1 MRVAEVVEGGKS
13 VGRFKVEDVIVG
25 VNIAGV
31 DYPVTRAW
39 SVADAMLNARVGDT
53 VTFKV
58 DRGGEEVTLV
68 YEITA
73 DYVVAD

>member
-1 MRVAEVVEGGKS
+1 MRVAEVIEGGKS
-13 VGRFKVEDVIVG
+13 VGKFEVEDVIVG

-31 DYPVTRAW
+31 EYPVRRAW

-58 DRGGEEVTLV
+58 DRGGEEITLV
-68 YEITA
+68 FEITA